1 MCLQI
6 TGNTDRYSRVT
17 QYFTYPVITRELALN
32 PISFNQRISLRVN
45 LYGQPLANFN
55 RTVMRFHFYKHWNI
69 YIYQLLF
76 DRRVVLT
83 KFGLGFVQVFY
94 LFLKS
99 LYVLGFFLSFLDSN
113 RFLGCFLDP
122 YGVFVEES
130 SVLSDEDCK
139 ATCQIS
145 HQFYSYYETQGNN
158 CISPLCKFI
167 FSQTFVEKV
176 FAVIFYRLFYWIFLI
191 HNQNYTKMFVYVFLK
206 I

>member
-1 MCLQI
+1 M
-6 TGNTDRYSRVT
+6 
-17 QYFTYPVITRELALN
+17 
-32 PISFNQRISLRVN
+32 
-45 LYGQPLANFN
+45 
-55 RTVMRFHFYKHWNI
+55 YK
-69 YIYQLLF
+69 LLF
-76 DRRVVLT
+76 DRKVVLT

-99 LYVLGFFLSFLDSN
+99 LYVLGVFFLSFLDSN

-167 FSQTFVEKV
+167 FIQTFVEK
-176 FAVIFYRLFYWIFLI
+176 YLL
-191 HNQNYTKMFVYVFLK
+191 
-206 I
+206 

>member
-99 LYVLGFFLSFLDSN
+99 LYVLGGFFIIFRLQQIFGLLSGSIWSFCRGIISAFRWRLQSHVPNISSILFLLWNS
-113 RFLGCFLDP
+113 G
-122 YGVFVEES
+122 
-130 SVLSDEDCK
+130 
-139 ATCQIS
+139 
-145 HQFYSYYETQGNN
+145 
-158 CISPLCKFI
+158 
-167 FSQTFVEKV
+167 
-176 FAVIFYRLFYWIFLI
+176 
-191 HNQNYTKMFVYVFLK
+191 
-206 I
+206 